1 MATFKILDTTE
12 DIVNN
17 TSIVT
22 SGVFQDGVSSITTF
36 HTSSVQSGSTGDYS
50 LDVYKFNP
58 STNAPASIQFGIA
71 YGHYAGSGSIGGVG
85 VVGERPSAAVYGQF
99 NQLINPAQTQ
109 KFTFGT
115 HEADDILV
123 LTFNRARIRETLQRG
138 GWELHLSGSAAKTIK
153 LIDDSSTNK
162 GGNTSRRNFSPEYN
176 IVSGTLQGG
185 TTIKTAAASE
195 GSNGTYG
202 LFYPEI
208 GTLILNA
215 NRVEAQLTAIDG
227 GHIKSGS
234 NADGGNN
241 DSFFS
246 LIKAGNFFQ
255 AKREETISSRHFFV
269 RATANRFNA
278 TTNESYYTESIAGV
292 KRIIPGLQNDP
303 KTFITTVGLYND
315 ADELLAV
322 AKLSKPII
330 KSRSR
335 EALIKVKLDF

>member
-1 MATFKILDTTE
+1 MSIQKYTVKEAINKVLNTNEDALKVDIDNVTLTTE
-12 DIVNN
+12 GSDVAIDVALDKAND
-17 TSIVT
+17 SVT
-22 SGVFQDGVSSITTF
+22 FFS
-36 HTSSVQSGSTGDYS
+36 
-50 LDVYKFNP
+50 N
-58 STNAPASIQFGIA
+58 
-71 YGHYAGSGSIGGVG
+71 
-85 VVGERPSAAVYGQF
+85 
-99 NQLINPAQTQ
+99 
-109 KFTFGT
+109 
-115 HEADDILV
+115 
-123 LTFNRARIRETLQRG
+123 
-138 GWELHLSGSAAKTIK
+138 
-153 LIDDSSTNK
+153 TNK
-162 GGNTSRRNFSPEYN
+162 AGTSNQRNFSPEYN
-176 IVSGTLQGG
+176 IVSGTLQDGG
-185 TTIKTAAASE
+185 TTIRDESSDDSTF
-195 GSNGTYG
+195 GTYG

-215 NRVEAQLTAIDG
+215 NRIESQITKIGTKTSLIG
-227 GHIKSGS
+227 SGS
-234 NADGGNN
+234 NSDGGNN
-241 DSFFS
+241 DAFYET
-246 LIKAGNFFQ
+246 IKGGAFFQ